1 MSHFV
6 FTGGGT
12 AGHVVPALPVMAVLR
27 RNGHRVTFIGSNSGY
42 EARLVSA
49 AADRFIGVP
58 AGKLR
63 RYWSWQNLRDVLF
76 VLAGIVASLWHLG
89 RLRPQAVFSKGGFV
103 SLPVVLAAWCWR
115 VPVIVHESDTSP
127 GLANRLAYPFTRT
140 LCVNFP
146 IAAEQLGF
154 RGPVVHVGTPLRDA
168 LLHGDAVRGRTR
180 LDLSAERPLVLV
192 TGGSLGA
199 DRLNEVVLTAAP
211 ELTQRVF
218 LVHICG
224 PGKCPPVT
232 EWPVGYEAF
241 EFLTEDWGDVLAAAD
256 LVVSRAGAN
265 TLFELLAL
273 RKPHILVPLSAAVSR
288 GDQIENA
295 RYSEAQGYSRLLD
308 DDSLNSGVLI
318 ETIDGELATLDDRR
332 RAMQA
337 FTVPPATELIV
348 ELLLEAAGEAVA
360 GPGTRP
366 KQTKDKP

>member
-12 AGHVVPALPVMAVLR
+12 AGHVVPALPVIALLR
-27 RNGHRVTFIGSNSGY
+27 RSGHRVTFIGSNSGY
-42 EARLVSA
+42 EERLVGA
-49 AADRFIGVP
+49 AADRFVGVP

-63 RYWSWQNLRDVLF
+63 RYWSWQNVRDVFF
-76 VLAGIVASLWHLG
+76 VFAGILASLWHLG

-103 SLPVVLAAWCWR
+103 SLPVVLAAWLWR

-146 IAAEQLGF
+146 IAPDKLGF
-154 RGPVVHVGTPLRDA
+154 RGPVVHVGTPLREG
-168 LLHGDAVRGRTR
+168 LLLGDAARGRQR
-180 LDLSAERPLVLV
+180 LDISTERPLVLV

-199 DRLNEVVLTAAP
+199 DRLNSVVLAAAP
-211 ELTQRVF
+211 TLVERVF

-224 PGKCPPVT
+224 PGKCPPLS

-241 EFLTEDWGDVLAAAD
+241 EFLSEEWGDVLAAAD

-295 RYSEAQGYSRLLD
+295 RYAEARGFSRVLNEDRLNAQTLVEAIDAELLKLD
-308 DDSLNSGVLI
+308 
-318 ETIDGELATLDDRR
+318 ERRAALAT
-332 RAMQA
+332 
-337 FTVPPATELIV
+337 FTVPPATEQIA
-348 ELLLEAAGEAVA
+348 ELLLDAAGVA
-360 GPGTRP
+360 ARG
-366 KQTKDKP
+366 